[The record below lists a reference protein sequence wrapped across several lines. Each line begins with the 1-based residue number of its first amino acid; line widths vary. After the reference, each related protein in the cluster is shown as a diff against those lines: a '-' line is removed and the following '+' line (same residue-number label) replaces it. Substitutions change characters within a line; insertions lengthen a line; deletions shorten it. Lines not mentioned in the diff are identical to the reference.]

1 MTTEN
6 AMTVMVTSDDP
17 VFKAMQE
24 INRAFFSVAQ
34 HRGVPVALEGLANIL
49 VINLAAGY
57 GEEVTMA
64 TLGDIAA
71 NAGPIA
77 RMWGAVTAASD
88 HEPGHA

>member
-24 INRAFFSVAQ
+24 INRAFSSVAQ
-34 HRGVPVALEGLANIL
+34 RRRVPVALEGLANIL

-71 NAGPIA
+71 NARPNA
-77 RMWGAVTAASD
+77 RMWGAVAAAGD

>member
-34 HRGVPVALEGLANIL
+34 RRGVPVVLEGLANIL

-77 RMWGAVTAASD
+77 RMWDAVTAASD
-88 HEPGHA
+88 HEPGHV

>member
-1 MTTEN
+1 MTTDQP
-6 AMTVMVTSDDP
+6 MTVAITSDDP

-24 INRAFFSVAQ
+24 INRAFSSVAQ
-34 HRGVPVALEGLANIL
+34 RRRVPVALEGLANIL

-71 NAGPIA
+71 NARPIA
-77 RMWGAVTAASD
+77 RMWGAVAAAGD